1 MGRKSS
7 EKKKRRRVSVEP
19 TAEGREPEPRAH
31 ESRPHG
37 KHEKPA
43 HLAIP
48 LVPAKKL
55 EIPYRRILSALISV
69 TFLFVI
75 VFVGANLFK
84 KAFSAMP
91 LSEILPYD
99 KVIVLIEINTNADHT
114 QMVKAEKLLKNS
126 TYSLVNSI
134 QKLNKRLSVDA
145 EKDIKPWLG
154 RNIGIAEMELPE
166 GDLATVFFIETL
178 SQKASDEFLK
188 KIAEKNLSELSQ
200 KDTVQSFALRYP
212 GEDRSKDFLMYTA
225 YLEDYV
231 IFSPSDKALRLVISK
246 ENKSSKKV
254 ANSDEYEKAQEN
266 LPINRIAS
274 IFMNFDKSQDKLFQK
289 YGEILNSAFLNS
301 AIKPFAALFSA
312 ESAVLTAGD
321 NSFAVESFINLNSSY
336 LKGNKYTSS
345 KEKYLANLMDYVSQ
359 DAFIFWGGQNLEKQV
374 KKIVAVL
381 SEGEESTNRIFEEML
396 KNYSEKYFGSS
407 VSMEGDIYPLVTDEF
422 LLAVSKKDSKN
433 AYTLLL
439 KLDDPLEDGL
449 KLQKIANNFISSGAV
464 FEPHIEEHSLP
475 DGTVSKELVATPEE
489 LIKSESTYKDIA
501 IYEMETESKNWGI
514 YYAIFDSSAIISTS
528 KKALTENLDVALGGG
543 QSSLKKSHI
552 FAFQIAPLIDY
563 SDEVSYFDLSQ
574 ILQKVSFIKSLSTS
588 RQYVSDGIMSNYH
601 IYVE

>member
-7 EKKKRRRVSVEP
+7 EKKKRKIIEEHKVAKI
-19 TAEGREPEPRAH
+19 THKPEH
-31 ESRPHG
+31 
-37 KHEKPA
+37 KPV
-43 HLAIP
+43 HPVTPLIP
-48 LVPAKKL
+48 ARKL

-99 KVIVLIEINTNADHT
+99 KVIALIEINTNADHT

-126 TYSLVNSI
+126 AYSSVNSI
-134 QKLNKRLSVDA
+134 QKLNKRLSVDV

-154 RNIGIAEMELPE
+154 RNIGIAEIELPE

-200 KDTVQSFALRYP
+200 KDIVQSFALRYP

-231 IFSPSDKALRLVISK
+231 IFSPSDKAIRLVISK

-345 KEKYLANLMDYVSQ
+345 KEKYSANLMDYVSQ
-359 DAFIFWGGQNLEKQV
+359 DAYIFWGGQNLEKQV

-396 KNYSEKYFGSS
+396 KNYSEKYLGSS
-407 VSMEGDIYPLVTDEF
+407 VSMEDDIYPLVTDEF
-422 LLAVSKKDSKN
+422 LLAVSKKDGKN

-528 KKALTENLDVALGGG
+528 KKALTEDLDVALNSS
-543 QSSLKKSHI
+543 QNSLKKSNI
-552 FAFQIAPLIDY
+552 FAFQIAPLMNY

-574 ILQKVSFIKSLSTS
+574 ILQKASFIKSLSTS

>member
-7 EKKKRRRVSVEP
+7 EKKKRKQTSKASASGAKRNELEP
-19 TAEGREPEPRAH
+19 KSSSPQQKVIQLQPVR
-31 ESRPHG
+31 
-37 KHEKPA
+37 
-43 HLAIP
+43 
-48 LVPAKKL
+48 KL
-55 EIPYRRILSALISV
+55 SIPYRRILSALISI

-99 KVIVLIEINTNADHT
+99 KVITLIEINTNADHT
-114 QMVKAEKLLKNS
+114 QMVKAEKLLENS
-126 TYSLVNSI
+126 TYSSINSI
-134 QKLNKRLSVDA
+134 QKLNKRLSIDV

-154 RNIGIAEMELPE
+154 RNIGVAEIELPE
-166 GDLATVFFIETL
+166 GELATVFFVETL

-188 KIAEKNLSELSQ
+188 KIAEKNLSELKVFSGTETQ
-200 KDTVQSFALRYP
+200 KDIVQSFALRYP

-225 YLEDYV
+225 YLEDYAV
-231 IFSPSDKALRLVISK
+231 FSPSDKAVRLVISK

-254 ANSDEYEKAQEN
+254 AKSNEYGEAQEN

-289 YGEILNSAFLNS
+289 YGEILSADFLNS
-301 AIKPFAALFSA
+301 AIKPFATLFSA

-321 NSFAVESFINLNSSY
+321 DNFMVESFINLNSSY

-345 KEKYLANLMDYVSQ
+345 KEKYTASLMDYVSR

-374 KKIVAVL
+374 KKLVAVL
-381 SEGEESTNRIFEEML
+381 SEGEESVNKTFEEML
-396 KNYSEKYFGSS
+396 KNYAEKYFGSS
-407 VSMEGDIYPLVTDEF
+407 VSMEDDIYPLVTDEF
-422 LLAVSKKDSKN
+422 LLTVVKKDNKN

-439 KLDDPLEDGL
+439 KLDDPLGDGL

-464 FEPHIEEHSLP
+464 FEPHIEEHKLP

-489 LIKSESTYKDIA
+489 LIKSESTYKETT

-528 KKALTENLDVALGGG
+528 KKALTESLDVALGDG
-543 QSSLKKSHI
+543 QNSLKKSNI
-552 FAFQIAPLIDY
+552 FTFQIAPLVNY

-574 ILQKVSFIKSLSTS
+574 ILQKETFIKSLSTS

>member
-7 EKKKRRRVSVEP
+7 EKKKRRTEEQHKVQ
-19 TAEGREPEPRAH
+19 
-31 ESRPHG
+31 
-37 KHEKPA
+37 KHEHKPQIKA
-43 HLAIP
+43 VVPEIP
-48 LVPAKKL
+48 PQPAKKL
-55 EIPYRRILSALISV
+55 FIPYRRILSALISV

-99 KVIVLIEINTNADHT
+99 KVIALIEINTNADHA

-126 TYSLVNSI
+126 AYSSINSI
-134 QKLNKRLSVDA
+134 QKLNKRLGVDV

-188 KIAEKNLSELSQ
+188 KIAEKNLSELKVTSGTEAQ

-212 GEDRSKDFLMYTA
+212 GEDRGKDFLMYTA
-225 YLEDYV
+225 YLEDYA
-231 IFSPSDKALRLVISK
+231 IFSPSDKAVRLVISK

-254 ANSDEYEKAQEN
+254 ANSDEYKKAQEN

-274 IFMNFDKSQDKLFQK
+274 IFMNFDKSEDKLFQK

-345 KEKYLANLMDYVSQ
+345 KEKYSANLMDYVSQ
-359 DAFIFWGGQNLEKQV
+359 GAFIFWGGQNLEKQI

-407 VSMEGDIYPLVTDEF
+407 VSMEDDIYPLVTDEF
-422 LLAVSKKDSKN
+422 LLAVSKRDSKN
-433 AYTLLL
+433 VYTLLL

-464 FEPHIEEHSLP
+464 FEPHIEEHKLP

-528 KKALTENLDVALGGG
+528 KKALTEDLDVALNSS
-543 QSSLKKSHI
+543 QNSLKKSNI
-552 FAFQIAPLIDY
+552 FTWQISPLMSY

-588 RQYVSDGIMSNYH
+588 RQYVNDGIMSNYH